1 MTRSASSCQIS
12 CRYNTIQYN
21 TKICKAPCCRGFRG
35 KRLSRYRNFFSIF
48 QHGGRR
54 HLGFSEI
61 RNSSSLSMSSASLVV
76 SRGFRASSTDVP
88 SARWV
93 RLVAGGAAAENA
105 EFERQSSG
113 ARLGRHVR
121 RSALP
126 VVGRPLAQPPRAP
139 ARGNIR
145 TRPVHRLG

>member
-1 MTRSASSCQIS
+1 MTRSAS
-12 CRYNTIQYN
+12 RADTIQYN
-21 TKICKAPCCRGFRG
+21 TIQKFVKRHVAVASEASVCRDIAI
-35 KRLSRYRNFFSIF
+35 FSIF

-121 RSALP
+121 RSKLP